1 MRTEIAGRLQSE
13 DPVTLNSYGVDS
25 CGFYSLRFRVHDRS
39 GAPVSSSVSGCW
51 GQVLFLASAE
61 QRGHLNNVDTHNRG
75 HPSSRIGS
83 PLRAPIFKMLGV
95 HCQTYS
101 GPQFPNDAGH
111 PLSNP
116 PLSKSLEKQINRC
129 HLQQHSGETRFPS
142 RRWSQS
148 LQQVGGR
155 GRLPAER
162 EFLLARQALEPVLGL
177 QRC

>member
-116 PLSKSLEKQINRC
+116 PLSKSLEKTDKSVSPATAQ
-129 HLQQHSGETRFPS
+129 
-142 RRWSQS
+142 RRNS
-148 LQQVGGR
+148 V
-155 GRLPAER
+155 PIK
-162 EFLLARQALEPVLGL
+162 ALEPVASAG
-177 QRC
+177 RRPRATARRARVSPGAASA